1 VTPYLKWRN
10 KMDKDKKII
19 TLIEKN
25 ESLLK
30 ELGEMEVELYE
41 YRQIFDSIVKKFGND
56 VVKIFTERDT
66 NAIKDKELPN

>member
-1 VTPYLKWRN
+1 
-10 KMDKDKKII
+10 MDKDKKII

>member
-1 VTPYLKWRN
+1 
-10 KMDKDKKII
+10 MDKDKKII

-25 ESLLK
+25 ERLLK

-56 VVKIFTERDT
+56 VV
-66 NAIKDKELPN
+66 

>member
-1 VTPYLKWRN
+1 
-10 KMDKDKKII
+10 MDKDKKII

-66 NAIKDKELPN
+66 NAIKDKELHN

>member
-1 VTPYLKWRN
+1 
-10 KMDKDKKII
+10 MDKDKRIT

-30 ELGEMEVELYE
+30 ELEEMEIELYE
-41 YRQIFDSIVKKFGND
+41 YRQIFDSIVRKFGND

-66 NAIKDKELPN
+66 NEIKDKELPN

>member
-1 VTPYLKWRN
+1 
-10 KMDKDKKII
+10 MDKDKKII

-66 NAIKDKELPN
+66 NAIKDKELPNWK